1 MELLAGYIQRCAAV
15 TDFDGS
21 PLIDNMVMTLSSD
34 VGEQH
39 NHTNVPYL
47 VIGGKNMGIQGGR
60 ALTYMGRASNDV
72 FSSLAKPL
80 GLTLPGDKFGDPE
93 HAQGPLPEFVA

>member
-1 MELLAGYIQRCAAV
+1 MIAKYLQRVASV
-15 TDFDGS
+15 QDFDGS
-21 PLIDNMVMTLSSD
+21 PLIDNMVITLSSD

-39 NHTNVPYL
+39 NHNNVPYL
-47 VIGGKNMGIQGGR
+47 VMGGKNMGIKGNR

-80 GLTLPGDKFGDPE
+80 GLTLPEGKFGDAH
-93 HAQGPLPEFVA
+93 HAMGPLPEFI